1 MDFFHRFGVFKLQT
15 LCLTLIIFF
24 LNYSSKIFLF
34 FSINLSISIYFPL
47 MTNLTLFFFFFL
59 FFFLS
64 FYIFFTNPSNCSL
77 FFTQQFWTLVYIS
90 FFPPLFSH
98 FIIFF
103 FPEQKIHLLLLYFLS
118 THGCD
123 LRVLFGFSCLV
134 WLLEMGHMDPT
145 IFLYTNWKGNKNVI
159 AKYFQYIYINTS
171 KEVIETSLCIKQVND

>member
-103 FPEQKIHLLLLYFLS
+103 PWTKNPFIASLFSFHAWLWLASSFWILLLSLVVRNGTYGSNHISLY
-118 THGCD
+118 
-123 LRVLFGFSCLV
+123 
-134 WLLEMGHMDPT
+134 
-145 IFLYTNWKGNKNVI
+145 
-159 AKYFQYIYINTS
+159 
-171 KEVIETSLCIKQVND
+171 